1 MLFEKR
7 IKRELHILKFF
18 ILILGSI
25 FLFTGCVGGEDYKEY
40 IDAANKT
47 DEIDKSA
54 QKIEV
59 NITNTFNEKALEDM
73 NLSDQKMFSALEQVS
88 LNISSRFDQTK
99 GQSLSSVYYVYQG
112 LGTDIKLYQKSQD
125 EMYLKL
131 PFDSKMYQI
140 NQDIAK
146 ANQEQV
152 DFKSLY
158 LTIGRDWNNMLKSEN
173 IFIGEKSII
182 TSDAGEVKA
191 TKFTVKPTSAQ
202 LSDFM
207 GLLKSNVLS
216 NKQMIIEYIGSFQE
230 KGTIDA
236 GNFENFVNALFDSMS
251 ITRFEEVAYV
261 DIDGYVIDEQIEIE
275 IDYTTTNNFTNLL
288 KHQKITIK
296 SSHWDIEKKQD
307 LDFSDL
313 NQSEIVPIDQLT
325 KGSVAP

>member
-1 MLFEKR
+1 MLFGKK
-7 IKRELHILKFF
+7 IKRVFHTLNFF

-25 FLFTGCVGGEDYKEY
+25 FWLTGCVGGENYKEY

-47 DEIDKSA
+47 DEISKGA

-59 NITNTFNEKALEDM
+59 NITNTFNEEALKDM
-73 NLSDQKMFSALEQVS
+73 NISDQKMFSALEQVT
-88 LNISSRFDQTK
+88 LNISSRFDHAK

-112 LGTDIKLYQKSQD
+112 LGTDIKLYQKSLD

-146 ANQEQV
+146 VNQEQV

-173 IFIGEKSII
+173 IFRGEKSII
-182 TSDAGEVKA
+182 TSEDGDVKA

-202 LSDFM
+202 LIEFM

-216 NKQMIIEYIGSFQE
+216 NDKMLMEYFGSFQE
-230 KGTIDA
+230 KGSIDSVT
-236 GNFENFVNALFDSMS
+236 FEKFVDALFGSMT
-251 ITRFEEVAYV
+251 ITHFEDVAYV
-261 DIDGYVIDEQIEIE
+261 NIDGYVIDEQIEIE
-275 IDYTTTNNFTNLL
+275 IDYNNTSDFTNLL
-288 KHQKITIK
+288 RHQKITIK
-296 SSHWDIEKKQD
+296 SNHWDIEKKQD

-325 KGSVAP
+325 KGSVTP